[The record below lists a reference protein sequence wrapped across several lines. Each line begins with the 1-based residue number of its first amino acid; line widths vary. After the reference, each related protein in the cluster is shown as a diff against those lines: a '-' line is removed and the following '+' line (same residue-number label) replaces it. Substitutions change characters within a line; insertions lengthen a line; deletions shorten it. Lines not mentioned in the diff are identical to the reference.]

1 MLHQMER
8 ILKVFSVKNVD
19 YITFITSLTVVVSI
33 AFFILYDAETAK
45 TTIGISYD
53 NIVAIFGPV
62 YLILTIFSFFFL
74 LYLCFS
80 KHGQY
85 RLGGADQTVEFSYF
99 SWIGMLF
106 CSGIG
111 GGLVYWSGVEWA
123 YYVDIPP
130 FGIEPGS
137 KESFALATA
146 YGLFHWGISAW
157 AIYGI
162 PAVALSI
169 AFYKYKLNTLRLSSS
184 LRGLGF
190 KNVEESLGGRFIDL
204 IFVIATVGAA
214 GGTIGS
220 YIPMLSSGFS
230 DIFNIEN
237 NLLLDLQVLVLC
249 VGLFG
254 FSVYAGLT
262 KGIKRLS
269 DLNLFLAILFLIIVL
284 FIGPTLEIIK
294 NSLEG
299 LIYTVKYFWDMSTL
313 GILEQSD
320 FADAWTIFYWAWWVA
335 FGPLVALFIARI
347 SKGRTLRELI
357 LGMLIFGSL
366 GTWMFYTIL
375 GGYSMSLEQAGTFSV
390 MESLKEAGH
399 ANTAINIVH
408 NMPFDKIMLI
418 LFCCITIIFV
428 TTSYD
433 SMSFV
438 IAYHVQ
444 KNSAEQKDP
453 DKELRLF
460 WAIVL
465 GILPAALVIY
475 SDHSVATDLILI
487 TSLPLIFIYPLMA
500 LAIFKNL
507 NQK

>member
-45 TTIGISYD
+45 TIIGISYD
-53 NIVAIFGPV
+53 NLVGVFGPV
-62 YLILTIFSFFFL
+62 YLVLTIFSFFFL

-80 KHGQY
+80 KHGRY
-85 RLGGADQTVEFSYF
+85 RLGGENQTAEFSYF

-162 PAVALSI
+162 PAVALSV

-184 LRGLGF
+184 LRGLGI
-190 KNVEESLGGRFIDL
+190 KNVEESLVGRLIDL

-230 DIFNIEN
+230 DILSIEN
-237 NLLLDLQVLVLC
+237 NFLLDLQVLALC
-249 VGLFG
+249 VGLFS
-254 FSVYAGLT
+254 FSVYSGLT

-269 DLNLFLAILFLIIVL
+269 DLNLLLAILFLIIVL

-294 NSLEG
+294 NSLDG
-299 LIYTVKYFWDMSTL
+299 LVYTVKYFWDMSTL

-347 SKGRTLRELI
+347 SKGRSLRELI
-357 LGMLIFGSL
+357 LGMLVFGSL
-366 GTWMFYTIL
+366 GTWLFYMIL
-375 GGYSMSLEQAGTFSV
+375 GGYSMSLEQTGTFAV
-390 MESLKEAGH
+390 MESLKETGH
-399 ANTAINIVH
+399 ADTAISIVH
-408 NMPFDKIMLI
+408 SMPFDTIMLV
-418 LFCCITIIFV
+418 LFCSITIIFV

-444 KNSAEQKDP
+444 RNSAEQKDP

-475 SDHSVATDLILI
+475 SDHSVAMDLILI

-507 NQK
+507 NHK

>member
-8 ILKVFSVKNVD
+8 ILDVFSVKNVD
-19 YITFITSLTVVVSI
+19 YITFISSLAIVVSI

-45 TTIGISYD
+45 TVIGISYD
-53 NIVAIFGPV
+53 NIVNIFGPV

-80 KHGQY
+80 RHGNY
-85 RLGGADQTVEFSYF
+85 RLGGQNQIAEFSYF

-162 PAVALSI
+162 PAIALSI
-169 AFYKYKLNTLRLSSS
+169 AFYKYQLNTLRLSSS

-190 KNVEESLGGRFIDL
+190 KNVEESLGGRLIDL
-204 IFVIATVGAA
+204 IFVITTVGAA

-230 DIFNIEN
+230 DILNIEN
-237 NLLLDLQVLVLC
+237 NLLLDLQVLTLC

-254 FSVYAGLT
+254 FSVYSGLT

-269 DLNLFLAILFLIIVL
+269 DLNLILAILFLIIVL
-284 FIGPTLEIIK
+284 SIGPTFEIVR
-294 NSLEG
+294 NSFDG
-299 LIYTVKYFWDMSTL
+299 LVYTVKYFWDMSTL
-313 GILEQSD
+313 GILEKSE
-320 FADAWTIFYWAWWVA
+320 FAEAWTIFYWAWWVA

-366 GTWMFYTIL
+366 GTWLFYMIL
-375 GGYSMSLEQAGTFSV
+375 GGYSMSLEQTGTLGV
-390 MESLKEAGH
+390 IDSLKEQGH
-399 ANTAINIVH
+399 AETAINIVRT
-408 NMPFDKIMLI
+408 MPFDTIMLV
-418 LFCCITIIFV
+418 LFCAITIIFV

-444 KNSAEQKDP
+444 RNSNQQKDP
-453 DKELRLF
+453 EKELRLF

-465 GILPAALVIY
+465 GILPAALVLY

-500 LAIFKNL
+500 LAIIKNL

>member
-45 TTIGISYD
+45 TIIGISYD
-53 NIVAIFGPV
+53 NIVSIFGPV

-80 KHGQY
+80 KHGKY

-190 KNVEESLGGRFIDL
+190 KNVEES
-204 IFVIATVGAA
+204 
-214 GGTIGS
+214 
-220 YIPMLSSGFS
+220 
-230 DIFNIEN
+230 
-237 NLLLDLQVLVLC
+237 
-249 VGLFG
+249 
-254 FSVYAGLT
+254 
-262 KGIKRLS
+262 
-269 DLNLFLAILFLIIVL
+269 
-284 FIGPTLEIIK
+284 
-294 NSLEG
+294 
-299 LIYTVKYFWDMSTL
+299 
-313 GILEQSD
+313 
-320 FADAWTIFYWAWWVA
+320 
-335 FGPLVALFIARI
+335 
-347 SKGRTLRELI
+347 
-357 LGMLIFGSL
+357 
-366 GTWMFYTIL
+366 
-375 GGYSMSLEQAGTFSV
+375 
-390 MESLKEAGH
+390 
-399 ANTAINIVH
+399 
-408 NMPFDKIMLI
+408 
-418 LFCCITIIFV
+418 
-428 TTSYD
+428 
-433 SMSFV
+433 
-438 IAYHVQ
+438 
-444 KNSAEQKDP
+444 
-453 DKELRLF
+453 
-460 WAIVL
+460 
-465 GILPAALVIY
+465 
-475 SDHSVATDLILI
+475 
-487 TSLPLIFIYPLMA
+487 
-500 LAIFKNL
+500 
-507 NQK
+507 